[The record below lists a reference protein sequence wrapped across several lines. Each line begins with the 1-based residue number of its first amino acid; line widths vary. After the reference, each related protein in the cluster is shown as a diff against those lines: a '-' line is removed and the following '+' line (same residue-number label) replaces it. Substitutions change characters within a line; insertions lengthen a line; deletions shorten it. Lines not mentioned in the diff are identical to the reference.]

1 MQKNCIFLLKRA
13 GKTHK
18 YVLLYIYKKVYFF
31 VNPYD
36 FFADKKGA
44 FTAVQSLVNALF

>member
-1 MQKNCIFLLKRA
+1 MQKNCIFLLKGA

-36 FFADKKGA
+36 FFRRQKER
-44 FTAVQSLVNALF
+44 LRLFKAW